1 MWLWKR
7 FIGLCF
13 IILLQDYKKLSY
25 ETVSCCYIALSLD
38 YIGVALGFEA
48 VSLGYANAPGGY
60 SIQLALYSRNFR
72 SMMAYTFCFNAGT
85 SCDVNPATGISAR
98 KTDLQ
103 RPGLSEKMLL

>member
-1 MWLWKR
+1 MLCTS
-7 FIGLCF
+7 FIGPCYIFLIAF
-13 IILLQDYKKLSY
+13 FLNLKQNFEKLDY
-25 ETVSCCYIALSLD
+25 ETVSYGYD
-38 YIGVALGFEA
+38 GVSCGYGNVL
-48 VSLGYANAPGGY
+48 LGYVNAPGGY

-98 KTDLQ
+98 KTDLD